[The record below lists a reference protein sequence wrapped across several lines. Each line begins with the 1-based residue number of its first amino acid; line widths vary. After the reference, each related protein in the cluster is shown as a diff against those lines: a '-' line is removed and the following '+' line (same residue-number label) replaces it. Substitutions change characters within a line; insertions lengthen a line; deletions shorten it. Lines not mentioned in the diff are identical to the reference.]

1 MKTAFLFPGQ
11 GSQYIGMGE
20 FLYNKY
26 DLAKKIFNK
35 SNEILDF
42 DIKRICFENYNNKIN
57 ETKYTQPLIFIY
69 SYILDCILKDMNI
82 SPNVVAGHS
91 LGEYTALVSCGC
103 LKYDEAL
110 ELIVKR
116 SNLMQKSGEK
126 NPGKMAAIVNVDEK
140 ELNFLI
146 KQQKESIV
154 IANYNSKNQL
164 IISGKVN
171 SIDNFIVKLK
181 SKGIKKIFELN
192 VSGAFHSPLMKS
204 ARISLEKCINS
215 IDFYDTKLPLYQNFN
230 PKENFQAEK
239 IKINLI
245 NQIDNPV
252 RWHEIIKNMDEN
264 NIERF
269 IEVGPKNILT
279 KLNKNI
285 IPRAQSF
292 NIESKEGFS

>member
-146 KQQKESIV
+146 KQQKENIV

-171 SIDNFIVKLK
+171 SIDNFIIKLK

>member
-42 DIKRICFENYNNKIN
+42 DIKKICFENYNNKIN

-146 KQQKESIV
+146 KQQKENIV

-171 SIDNFIVKLK
+171 SIDNFIIKLK

>member
-11 GSQYIGMGE
+11 GSQYTGMGE

-146 KQQKESIV
+146 KQQKENIV

-171 SIDNFIVKLK
+171 SIDNFIIKLK

-230 PKENFQAEK
+230 PKENTYNFAAGK
-239 IKINLI
+239 TRCNSRIWNDGFLMGFR
-245 NQIDNPV
+245 PFGLGCL
-252 RWHEIIKNMDEN
+252 MDFCCTLGLQTHTELMQK
-264 NIERF
+264 R
-269 IEVGPKNILT
+269 VKT
-279 KLNKNI
+279 KLKGKN
-285 IPRAQSF
+285 
-292 NIESKEGFS
+292 NG